1 MTDTLLAL
9 LGIALAIVGVCGV
22 VVPVL
27 PGSASVLAALLV
39 WAWFG
44 PSSWGW
50 VAFGVGAVLLVIGF
64 ASQYVLTGK
73 RLKERQIPQRS
84 VVIGLV
90 CGVVGLFVI
99 PFLGLP
105 IGFIAG
111 LWLAEYVRVRDTREA
126 TASSWVALKSV
137 GIGMAVELA
146 CALTASGILLAS
158 ILTNWLL

>member
-9 LGIALAIVGVCGV
+9 LCIALAIVGVCGV

-105 IGFIAG
+105 IGFIA
-111 LWLAEYVRVRDTREA
+111 A
-126 TASSWVALKSV
+126 TALLCFVAALAFHARPLPAAVSAVATAVVFFVLLDKMLDLPLPRGPL
-137 GIGMAVELA
+137 GI
-146 CALTASGILLAS
+146 
-158 ILTNWLL
+158 